1 MKNKKYR
8 EKLKV
13 YKILIFFITKD
24 LRVCTSICQQLLSNN
39 LKSHNQKKSG
49 DRIKYHIIITC

>member
-24 LRVCTSICQQLLSNN
+24 LRVCTGICQQLLSNN
-39 LKSHNQKKSG
+39 LKSHNQQKI
-49 DRIKYHIIITC
+49 R